1 MNVDSSLSI
10 TLNLTN
16 WNLLSCKK
24 QYLSLLIYALR
35 LASTININVLIN
47 DEIRVH
53 SSESIIFSLHSI
65 LERNLLLKTLE
76 KEKEAI

>member
-10 TLNLTN
+10 TLTLTN

-53 SSESIIFSLHSI
+53 SSEYIIFSLHSI